1 MVAGFIRANSKQVK
15 AYKAFCSVRYFVSSE
30 AVRLVATSVYL

>member
-15 AYKAFCSVRYFVSSE
+15 AYKAFCSVGYFVLSE
-30 AVRLVATSVYL
+30 AVRIVATSVYL